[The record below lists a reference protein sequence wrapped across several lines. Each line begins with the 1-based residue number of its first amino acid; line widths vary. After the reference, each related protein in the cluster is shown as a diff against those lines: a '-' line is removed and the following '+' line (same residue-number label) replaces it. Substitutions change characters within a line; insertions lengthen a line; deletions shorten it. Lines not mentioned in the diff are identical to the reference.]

1 MPQGWEAWLTMNK
14 SNVIHLESKER
25 LFEKVGAYIES
36 IELFLEERGK
46 AIPLLLKALR
56 YSDHQLK
63 HEIILLLGSFAKQ
76 EIAWPL
82 YHMII
87 DPGED
92 EEIRHLASI
101 QLSVI
106 FPSLREPQPLIEHL
120 LEDLKSPDPE
130 LRAHAAFSLG
140 WEGNTQAAIPLVE
153 LLYDADT
160 GVQQTAVNALSNMRD
175 DRILTLLLERLEHGP
190 LEQKRSILF
199 NLWRFYS
206 KQKEVVSVYLRYLGH
221 ENSDLRFDALVLLAS
236 VTETGQYIHTYRK
249 CLSDEDPRIRT
260 LALKELNEV
269 NREDLLGFKEDI
281 RDMLS
286 DPSMEVKQ
294 AALRIVRKL

>member
-1 MPQGWEAWLTMNK
+1 MNK
-14 SNVIHLESKER
+14 SKVIHLESKER
-25 LFEKVGAYIES
+25 LFERVGAYIES
-36 IELFLEERGK
+36 IELFLEERDK
-46 AIPLLLKALR
+46 AIPLLLKALK
-56 YSDHQLK
+56 YADHELK

-82 YHMII
+82 YQMII
-87 DPGED
+87 DPGEN

-106 FPSLREPQPLIEHL
+106 FPFLQEPQPFIDHL
-120 LEDLKSPDPE
+120 LDDLKSPDPE
-130 LRAHAAFSLG
+130 LRANAAFALG

-153 LLYDADT
+153 LLYDADI

-175 DRILTLLLERLEHGP
+175 DSILAPLLERLEHGP

-199 NLWRFYS
+199 NIWRFYS
-206 KQKEVVSVYLRYLGH
+206 KQKEVVSVYLKYLDH
-221 ENSDLRFDALVLLAS
+221 ENAELRFDALVLLAS
-236 VTETGQYIHTYRK
+236 VTETKEYIQTYRK
-249 CLSDEDPRIRT
+249 CLSDKDPRVRA
-260 LALKELNEV
+260 LALKELDEV
-269 NREDLLGFKEDI
+269 SREDLRGFKEEI

-294 AALRIVRKL
+294 AALRVVKRL